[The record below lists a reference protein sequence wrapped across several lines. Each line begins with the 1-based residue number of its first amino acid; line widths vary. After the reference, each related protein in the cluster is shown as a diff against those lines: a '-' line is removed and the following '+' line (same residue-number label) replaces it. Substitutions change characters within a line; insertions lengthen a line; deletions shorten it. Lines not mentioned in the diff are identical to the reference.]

1 MSKAESPTETSP
13 SVQAWT
19 LRLIVGL
26 MLGGVVVGISY
37 MQRNRYEANSPRP
50 PFITKIE
57 RDFEGTAA
65 HGNPFRLSSMKG
77 KVYLAALISAQ
88 DGATP
93 EALPAAI
100 QDVAKA
106 YGGREDFGVVI
117 FSATPEKDTVESMRA
132 YLESQGLAGAGW
144 HFFTADPEALTKYVK
159 RFLRLYPEMPTE
171 AAAPSA
177 VRHDTRVALV
187 DRKAN
192 IRGYYRVLDPEKGGE
207 YIATL
212 RTHLAYVLENP

>member
-1 MSKAESPTETSP
+1 MSEADSPTEASP
-13 SVQAWT
+13 SVQVWT

-57 RDFEGTAA
+57 RDFEGTAQD
-65 HGNPFRLSSMKG
+65 GTPFRLSNMKG
-77 KVYLAALISAQ
+77 KVYLAALVSAQ

-93 EALPAAI
+93 AEFPSAI
-100 QDVAKA
+100 QEAAKEH
-106 YGGREDFGVVI
+106 GGRDDFGVVV
-117 FSATPEKDTVESMRA
+117 FSATPEKDTPEQMQAFLARNGVTES
-132 YLESQGLAGAGW
+132 GW
-144 HFFTADPEALTKYVK
+144 RFLTGEPEALIKYVK
-159 RFLRLYPEMPTE
+159 RFLRLYPEMPKE

-177 VRHDTRVALV
+177 VQHDTRVVLI

-192 IRGYYRVLDPEKGGE
+192 IRGYYRVVDPEKGAE
-207 YIATL
+207 YVATL

>member
-1 MSKAESPTETSP
+1 MPQLESPTEASP
-13 SVQAWT
+13 RVQAWT

-57 RDFEGTAA
+57 RDFEGTGAD
-65 HGNPFRLSSMKG
+65 GKPFRLSSMKG
-77 KVYLAALISAQ
+77 KVYLAALVSAQ
-88 DGATP
+88 DGGTP
-93 EALPAAI
+93 AAFPAAI
-100 QDVAKA
+100 EEVAKD
-106 YGGREDFGVVI
+106 YGSRDDFGVVL
-117 FSATPEKDTVESMRA
+117 FSATPEQDKPEMMQAFLARNGLTESGWRF
-132 YLESQGLAGAGW
+132 LAGQ
-144 HFFTADPEALTKYVK
+144 PEPLTKYVK

-177 VRHDTRVALV
+177 VRHDTRVVLV